1 MPSEHPD
8 AESNDHAV
16 TDDVADDVED
26 AAEHAVM
33 WLVAVSA
40 LVSLVSG
47 VILAV
52 VYRPDE
58 FGWLRVLHSGSSA
71 VALISAVAAQVVR
84 RRGRLKVSAR
94 GALGV
99 IAVILLV
106 GAAFAT
112 GSQIAWRGGQPD
124 DAGMFLESGRRVVVN
139 DLEMKAGDLVVSFL
153 LHALLGVCSVVLLGY
168 RSARRWFRV
177 FRRRQAG

>member
-1 MPSEHPD
+1 MSSEEPET
-8 AESNDHAV
+8 ESGAHEL
-16 TDDVADDVED
+16 ADEVDD

-33 WLVAVSA
+33 WLVVVSA
-40 LVSLVSG
+40 VVSLVSG
-47 VILAV
+47 IVLAV
-52 VYRPDE
+52 VYRPDDV
-58 FGWLRVLHSGSSA
+58 GWLRVLHSGSSA

-112 GSQIAWRGGQPD
+112 GSQIAWRGGRPD
-124 DAGMFLESGRRVVVN
+124 DVGMFLQSGRRVIVN

-153 LHALLGVCSVVLLGY
+153 LHALLGVCSVVLLGH

-177 FRRRQAG
+177 LRRRRSG